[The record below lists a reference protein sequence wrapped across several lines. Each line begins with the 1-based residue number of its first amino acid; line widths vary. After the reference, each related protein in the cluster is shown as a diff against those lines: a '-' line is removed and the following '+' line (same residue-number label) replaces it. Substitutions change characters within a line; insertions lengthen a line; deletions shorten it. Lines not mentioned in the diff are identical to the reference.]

1 MAKNEGHG
9 QPSVSSTDCRY
20 GNLSYFTNDG
30 PIGDSLREY
39 GEWAQVEIDF
49 LSAFAPVGSTV
60 IDVGAFIGTHALAF
74 SDAVG
79 PEGRVFALEPQ
90 PEAFQLL
97 STNVGRNSATNITV
111 LNVAA
116 GARAGDAT
124 IDLFPHDRRFNGGSS
139 ATSAPSGAEN
149 VDISVLAID
158 ELPLDSCAL
167 VKIDVEGAESEVLN
181 GLTDVIQKFRPVIFC
196 EINDISGFHRIQEVA
211 ALADWA
217 FYLVRSS
224 AFNPRNIFGNRINFF
239 GDARETGVLITAP
252 DVAVEEQL
260 GLHLDV
266 LRFDGIAA
274 LEVLLNETP
283 RFGVELDV
291 EIERERLRSRVAALS
306 AEVESL
312 RFVNTSLYKSVRD
325 ATELA
330 AIVRHEY
337 ESSRSWKLT
346 RGLRTWGNLARKV
359 LKRLGR

>member
-1 MAKNEGHG
+1 MANNEGHG
-9 QPSVSSTDCRY
+9 QPSVSSTTCRY

-49 LSAFAPVGSTV
+49 LSAFAPGGSTV

-116 GARAGDAT
+116 GARAGDTT

-139 ATSAPSGAEN
+139 RTSDSGGTTT
-149 VDISVLAID
+149 VGISVQAID

-167 VKIDVEGAESEVLN
+167 VKIDVEGAESVVLD
-181 GLTDVIQKFRPVIFC
+181 GLTDVIHKFRPVIFC
-196 EINDISGFHRIQEVA
+196 ELNDVSGFHGIMNA
-211 ALADWA
+211 PALAGWA

-224 AFNPRNIFGNRINFF
+224 AFNPRNIYGNRINFF

-252 DVAVEEQL
+252 DVVVEEKL

-266 LRFDGIAA
+266 IRFDGIAA

-283 RFGVELDV
+283 RFGVELEA
-291 EIERERLRSRVAALS
+291 EIELERLRSRVAALS
-306 AEVESL
+306 TEVDGL
-312 RFVNTSLYKSVRD
+312 RFANASLYKSVRD

-330 AIVRHEY
+330 STVRAEY

-346 RGLRTWGNLARKV
+346 RVLRTAGNVARKV
-359 LKRLGR
+359 LRRLGR